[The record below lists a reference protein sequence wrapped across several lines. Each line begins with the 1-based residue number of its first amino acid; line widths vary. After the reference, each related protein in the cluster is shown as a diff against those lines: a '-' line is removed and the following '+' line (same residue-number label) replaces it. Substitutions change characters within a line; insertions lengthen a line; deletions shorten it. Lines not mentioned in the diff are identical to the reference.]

1 MKNVLIILVVI
12 LIIGAVVFT
21 FLRMTHWTHFLNS
34 STPTA
39 SMSASPTTASV
50 SATAT
55 PSASVNSVNGEN
67 KFFQK
72 EFATPTPVRRSY

>member
-1 MKNVLIILVVI
+1 MKNLLIILVVI

-21 FLRMTHWTHFLNS
+21 FLRMTHWVHFLNG

-55 PSASVNSVNGEN
+55 PSASVNGEN